1 MSLITALRD
10 ELAPSG
16 LRLRKAAPRG
26 ADRLTLELDS
36 ADGRVC
42 AGQWHADATAT
53 RRLAGQLRDRF
64 GDTAVDVLGRGH
76 LLVQHA
82 GADAKL
88 TGLHRL
94 VVRPGARL
102 VAHRPERRAVVRLAD
117 TSYVK
122 VVRPGTTANVVAPLT
137 AVRPPGLR
145 IPEVLGT
152 DDERGLVTVAAV
164 TGRTLL
170 DRLADPASDDEE
182 LTSWA
187 KQVGIAVRALHRHH
201 AETPRLAHDGAAETA
216 AARHW
221 LEAASRYGLVDA
233 GRWRPRLQRVAAVLD
248 GAPPEL
254 ALLHRDLHDK
264 QIVLQP
270 GRPVGLL
277 DLDLATYGDPA
288 LDLANLLVHLDLR
301 VRQGVCS
308 KQRAAACSA
317 ALVGGYSP
325 DAAMAGRLAGYAS
338 ASRLRLAGVYSFR
351 DSAAGLVEGLL
362 DASDEELSPWR

>member
-1 MSLITALRD
+1 MNLIAALLD

-26 ADRLTLELDS
+26 SDRLTLELDG

-42 AGQWHADATAT
+42 AGQWHADAAEA
-53 RRLAGQLRDRF
+53 RRIAAQLRKRF
-64 GDTAVDVLGRGH
+64 GDTSVDVLGRGH

-82 GADAKL
+82 GTDAKL

-94 VVRPGARL
+94 VTRPGAQL
-102 VAHRPERRAVVRLAD
+102 VAHRPERRAVVRLGD
-117 TSYVK
+117 TYVK
-122 VVRPGTTANVVAPLT
+122 VVRPGTTANVVAPLA

-145 IPEVLGT
+145 IPEVLDA
-152 DDERGLVTVAAV
+152 DDERGLVTVAAL

-170 DRLADPASDDEE
+170 DRMADPTSDDEE
-182 LTSWA
+182 LATWA
-187 KQVGIAVRALHRHH
+187 KQVGVALRVLHRHH
-201 AETPRLAHDGAAETA
+201 AETPRLAHDGAAETVA
-216 AARHW
+216 AKHW

-233 GRWRPRLQRVAAVLD
+233 GRWRPRLQRVGAVLD
-248 GAPPEL
+248 GVPPEL

-264 QIVLQP
+264 QILLQP
-270 GRPVGLL
+270 GQPVGLL

-301 VRQGVCS
+301 ARQGVCS
-308 KQRAAACSA
+308 EQRAAACSA

-325 DAAMAGRLAGYAS
+325 DRVMAGRLAGYAS

-351 DSAAGLVEGLL
+351 DSPPGLVDGLL